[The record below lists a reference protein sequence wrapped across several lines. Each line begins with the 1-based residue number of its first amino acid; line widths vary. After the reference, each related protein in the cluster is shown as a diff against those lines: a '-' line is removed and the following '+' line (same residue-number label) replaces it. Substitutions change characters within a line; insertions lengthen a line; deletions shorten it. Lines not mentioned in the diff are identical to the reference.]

1 MIENHD
7 IICFSNDWDGDP
19 LSKKHI
25 MRRLAGRNRILWVNS
40 IGNRNPG
47 ATARDLKR
55 AFGKL
60 RAAMHGFRQVEENIW
75 VLSPLAIPFHG
86 MAAARMVNR
95 RLLSATIRVAARR
108 LGFRDPLTW
117 TFVPSSADVAGTLG
131 ERSIIYHCVDE
142 FSQFSGTDRAAIL
155 EMERRLMEKADAVV
169 VSASRLLEAKRR
181 YNPYT
186 CLVTHG
192 VDIEHFRGALDPETL
207 VPPDIA
213 SLRPPVIGFFGLIAD
228 WVDLALIRRLAERR
242 PAWSFALIGKVDC
255 DDSAVRRLPNVHLL
269 GRKQYAELPAYCK
282 AFDVAL
288 LPFVINELTLNANPL
303 KLREY
308 LAAGL
313 PVVTSA
319 SPEAQ
324 RLGNLVRVAH
334 TPEQWLEQIE
344 CVLAGRTGPQAG
356 ISRAMDGESWEA
368 KVEELSA
375 IVLEMEARQ
384 AARTASLQAA

>member
-25 MRRLAGRNRILWVNS
+25 MCRLAKRNRVLWVNS
-40 IGNRNPG
+40 IGNRNPS
-47 ATARDLKR
+47 ATVRDLKR

-60 RAAMHGFRQVEENIW
+60 QSAMQGSRQVEENIW

-95 RLLSATIRVAARR
+95 GLLSATIRVAAQR
-108 LGFRDPLTW
+108 LGFRNPLTW

-142 FSQFSGTDRAAIL
+142 FSEFSGTDRAAIL

-181 YNPYT
+181 YNPHT

-192 VDIEHFRGALDPETL
+192 VDSGHFRGALDPGTL
-207 VPPDIA
+207 VPPDMA
-213 SLRPPVIGFFGLIAD
+213 SLRRPVLGFFGLIAD

-242 PAWSFALIGKVDC
+242 PAWSFALIGKADC

-269 GRKQYAELPAYCK
+269 GRKQYADLPAYCR

-319 SPEAQ
+319 IPEAQ

-356 ISRAMDGESWEA
+356 ISRAMEGESWDA

-384 AARTASLQAA
+384 AARAASLQAA